1 MNLPLP
7 NLDDHSYADLVQEAI
22 ALIPLEYP
30 EWTDH
35 NPTDTGI
42 ILIELFAWLTEMMLY
57 QVNQIPDQN
66 YASFV
71 SLLKGEKWNLP
82 KESAEEKQKQLQLE
96 IRNTLLELRKTY
108 RAVTIEDYEKLILE
122 NWKEEIKNKRQQSK
136 DFARGESI
144 VRVNCLPLRKPVRKS
159 DETNVKKDDITLVD
173 AKGHITLVVVKDKDD
188 DIATKENNNIISKE
202 TDPYPNLLEFLDQR
216 RLLTTRIHLVDPKYV
231 SVNLETIL
239 VIEDGIKPENV
250 KENAQ
255 EALKYY
261 FHPRQSGQYW
271 QGKGYPFGRN
281 VYLSEL
287 YQLLDNLSGVDYVK
301 ELIINPEESPK
312 TVVTQIRS
320 DAQIRSDDSTLIGIR
335 LDDDQ
340 LIEFQTAK
348 ITIEVKVGNEFKPV

>member
-7 NLDDHSYADLVQEAI
+7 NLDDQSYGDLVQEAI

-66 YASFV
+66 YASFL

-82 KESAEEKQKQLQLE
+82 NESAEEKQKQLQLE
-96 IRNTLLELRKTY
+96 IRKTLLQLRETY

-122 NWKEEIKNKRQQSK
+122 EWQNSTEFTEK
-136 DFARGESI
+136 ESI
-144 VRVNCLPLRKPVRKS
+144 ARVHCLPLRNQAQ
-159 DETNVKKDDITLVD
+159 TN
-173 AKGHITLVVVKDKDD
+173 AKAHITLVVVNKNEQE
-188 DIATKENNNIISKE
+188 AKEEANS
-202 TDPYPNLLEFLDQR
+202 YPNLFKFLDQR

-231 SVNLETIL
+231 FLNLETTL
-239 VIEDGIKPENV
+239 VIEDGIKPEDL
-250 KENAQ
+250 KEKA
-255 EALKYY
+255 EAELKNY
-261 FHPRQSGQYW
+261 FDPRQSGKYW

-301 ELIINPEESPK
+301 QLILKNPE
-312 TVVTQIRS
+312 TVVTEIK
-320 DAQIRSDDSTLIGIR
+320 

-340 LIEFQTAK
+340 LIKFQSTK
-348 ITIEVKVGNEFKPV
+348 ITIEVKVGNESREV

>member
-7 NLDDHSYADLVQEAI
+7 NLDDQSYGDLVQEAI

-71 SLLKGEKWNLP
+71 SLLKGEQWNLP
-82 KESAEEKQKQLQLE
+82 NKSAEEKQNQLQLE
-96 IRNTLLELRKTY
+96 IRKTLLQLRETY

-122 NWKEEIKNKRQQSK
+122 EWQNSTEFTEK
-136 DFARGESI
+136 ESI
-144 VRVNCLPLRKPVRKS
+144 ARVHCLPLRNQ
-159 DETNVKKDDITLVD
+159 DQTN
-173 AKGHITLVVVKDKDD
+173 AKAHITLVVVNKNGQ
-188 DIATKENNNIISKE
+188 EVNEE
-202 TDPYPNLLEFLDQR
+202 TNSYPNLLKFLDQR

-231 SVNLETIL
+231 FLNLETTL
-239 VIEDGIKPENV
+239 VIEDGIKPEDV
-250 KENAQ
+250 KKNAQ
-255 EALKYY
+255 EALKCY
-261 FHPRQSGQYW
+261 FHPLRSGKYW

-287 YQLLDNLSGVDYVK
+287 YQLLDDLSGVDYVK
-301 ELIINPEESPK
+301 KLILRNPEI
-312 TVVTQIRS
+312 VVTEIK
-320 DAQIRSDDSTLIGIR
+320 

-340 LIEFQTAK
+340 LIKFQGTK
-348 ITIEVKVGNEFKPV
+348 ITIEVKVGNESREV

>member
-7 NLDDHSYADLVQEAI
+7 NLDDHSYDDLVQEAI

-42 ILIELFAWLTEMMLY
+42 ILIELFAWLTEMTLY
-57 QVNQIPDQN
+57 QINQIPDQN

-71 SLLKGEKWNLP
+71 SLLKGEQWTLP
-82 KESAEEKQKQLQLE
+82 NKSAEEKQKQLQLE
-96 IRNTLLELRKTY
+96 IRKTLLELRKTY

-122 NWKEEIKNKRQQSK
+122 EWKNSQ
-136 DFARGESI
+136 DFTKAESI
-144 VRVNCLPLRKPVRKS
+144 ARVNCLPLRNQNQ
-159 DETNVKKDDITLVD
+159 TN
-173 AKGHITLVVVKDKDD
+173 AKGHITLVVVKDDD
-188 DIATKENNNIISKE
+188 NITSQE
-202 TDPYPNLLEFLDQR
+202 TAPYPNLFKFLEQR
-216 RLLTTRIHLVDPKYV
+216 RLLTTRIHLVAPQYI
-231 SVNLETIL
+231 SVNLETTL
-239 VIEDGIKPENV
+239 VIEDGIKPEDV

-261 FHPRQSGQYW
+261 FHPLGSGKYW

-281 VYLSEL
+281 VYISEL

-301 ELIINPEESPK
+301 KLIINPKEKKSE
-312 TVVTQIRS
+312 TVVTEIRE
-320 DAQIRSDDSTLIGIR
+320 IR

-340 LIEFQTAK
+340 LINFQTAT
-348 ITIEVKVGNEFKPV
+348 ITIEVKIGNESREV

>member
-7 NLDDHSYADLVQEAI
+7 NLDDQSYGDLVQEAI

-66 YASFV
+66 YASFL
-71 SLLKGEKWNLP
+71 SLLKVEKWNLP
-82 KESAEEKQKQLQLE
+82 NESAEEKQKQLQLE
-96 IRNTLLELRKTY
+96 IRKTLLQLRETY

-122 NWKEEIKNKRQQSK
+122 EWQNSIEFTEK
-136 DFARGESI
+136 ESI
-144 VRVNCLPLRKPVRKS
+144 ARVHCLPLRNQAQ
-159 DETNVKKDDITLVD
+159 TN
-173 AKGHITLVVVKDKDD
+173 AKAHITLVVVNKNEQEANE
-188 DIATKENNNIISKE
+188 ATNS
-202 TDPYPNLLEFLDQR
+202 YPNLFKFLDQR
-216 RLLTTRIHLVDPKYV
+216 RLLTTRIHLVDPKYIFL
-231 SVNLETIL
+231 NLETTL
-239 VIEDGIKPENV
+239 VIEDGIKPE
-250 KENAQ
+250 
-255 EALKYY
+255 ALKEKAEVELKNY
-261 FHPRQSGQYW
+261 FDPRQSGKYW

-301 ELIINPEESPK
+301 QLILRNPE
-312 TVVTQIRS
+312 TVVTEIK
-320 DAQIRSDDSTLIGIR
+320 

-340 LIEFQTAK
+340 LIKLQSTK
-348 ITIEVKVGNEFKPV
+348 ITIEVKVGNESREV